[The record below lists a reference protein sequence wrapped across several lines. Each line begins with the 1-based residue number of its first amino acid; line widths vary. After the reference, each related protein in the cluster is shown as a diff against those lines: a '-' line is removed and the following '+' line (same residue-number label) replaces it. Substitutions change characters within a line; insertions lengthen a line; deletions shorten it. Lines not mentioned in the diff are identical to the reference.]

1 MDVRTRCWHAGETVA
16 LLNSVAMIALFVI
29 SGCSNSQSDV
39 SDTTGNSKPDGFGDA
54 VTAESIPAGN
64 ALPVAAE
71 ETTDTELDSNAT
83 GKVTGPESQTSSEGS
98 AASGTPA
105 SSTGLTLANP
115 PSEQKPIISPGL
127 SPQTLKKLL
136 ADIDYNL
143 RVLMS
148 GQSGINDPQEARKK
162 LLNYINM
169 KLEASRNLAT
179 HEDSSAMEK
188 SQGARGEL
196 QAMSHLASVGN
207 VKVAEELEKLAQ
219 KNLSSEDASLVSDSR
234 LILIGF
240 SLEDLKNGKAGA
252 ATDIVRQFQQMKDAK
267 TKPDVPTLMIMG
279 MARED
284 LNNAGFTE
292 EAQSVREM
300 ILILYADSPDPAIAE
315 MAASMAGSV
324 TFEKIEKQRAALVS
338 ETPEI
343 DKKVTVDEWSRSVE
357 TLIEEAPD
365 LQTAQYLAAAA
376 LEFEG
381 LQREDLVDATYKA
394 LSDNFGDSSS
404 AISKEINVAQQARK
418 ARKEVIGKNFRWN
431 LPGTDGQEMP
441 ISQFAGKIIL
451 MPFWTQAFPS
461 SLGIVPQL
469 KKIRDEYPDKVVI
482 VGVNLD
488 PEGIDVQ
495 PFINKSQLDF
505 VSFRS
510 ESSPSREISN
520 QIAHDFGMVSLPFV
534 AILDETGVIRSLNFT
549 GRNLDTQVMNL
560 ITQ

>member
-16 LLNSVAMIALFVI
+16 LLNSVAMIALFII

-64 ALPVAAE
+64 ALPVASE

-169 KLEASRNLAT
+169 KLEASRNLAS
-179 HEDSSAMEK
+179 EDSSAMEK

-196 QAMSHLASVGN
+196 QAMYTLLRSEMS
-207 VKVAEELEKLAQ
+207 KSP
-219 KNLSSEDASLVSDSR
+219 KNSKACTKEPFIRRTPVLSRTV

-252 ATDIVRQFQQMKDAK
+252 ATDIV
-267 TKPDVPTLMIMG
+267 
-279 MARED
+279 
-284 LNNAGFTE
+284 NN
-292 EAQSVREM
+292 
-300 ILILYADSPDPAIAE
+300 
-315 MAASMAGSV
+315 
-324 TFEKIEKQRAALVS
+324 
-338 ETPEI
+338 
-343 DKKVTVDEWSRSVE
+343 
-357 TLIEEAPD
+357 
-365 LQTAQYLAAAA
+365 
-376 LEFEG
+376 
-381 LQREDLVDATYKA
+381 
-394 LSDNFGDSSS
+394 SS
-404 AISKEINVAQQARK
+404 K
-418 ARKEVIGKNFRWN
+418 
-431 LPGTDGQEMP
+431 
-441 ISQFAGKIIL
+441 
-451 MPFWTQAFPS
+451 
-461 SLGIVPQL
+461 
-469 KKIRDEYPDKVVI
+469 
-482 VGVNLD
+482 
-488 PEGIDVQ
+488 
-495 PFINKSQLDF
+495 
-505 VSFRS
+505 
-510 ESSPSREISN
+510 
-520 QIAHDFGMVSLPFV
+520 
-534 AILDETGVIRSLNFT
+534 
-549 GRNLDTQVMNL
+549 
-560 ITQ
+560 